1 MRTNRHVYGERAL
14 WVKGTEAKMAK
25 QGTLTVII
33 REGDRSDPVKT
44 PMQWLPSFESIPVY
58 CIAVPGDQVKGI
70 APQFEQ
76 DEGIAV
82 KVVRRTVT
90 QLLDIKNGDL
100 NYSGGFA
107 VPRNKESVERYLRE
121 ELSPGKTFS
130 RFTVLTIYW
139 VVYLPK
145 EPPALD

>member
-1 MRTNRHVYGERAL
+1 MYGERAI

-25 QGTLTVII
+25 EGHLTVII
-33 REGDRSDPVKT
+33 REGDRSDPVRT
-44 PMQWLPSFESIPVY
+44 PMQWLPLFESIPVY
-58 CIAVPGDQVKGI
+58 CIAVPGDQVNGI
-70 APQFEQ
+70 APQFER

-90 QLLDIKNGDL
+90 RLLDIKNSDL
-100 NYSGGFA
+100 NYLGGSA
-107 VPRNKESVERYLRE
+107 VPRNKEFIERYLKE

-130 RFTVLTIYW
+130 RFAVLTIYW